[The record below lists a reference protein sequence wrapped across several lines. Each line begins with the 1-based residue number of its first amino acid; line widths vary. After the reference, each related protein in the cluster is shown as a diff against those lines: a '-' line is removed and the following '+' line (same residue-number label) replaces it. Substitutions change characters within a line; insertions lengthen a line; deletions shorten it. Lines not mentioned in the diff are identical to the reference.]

1 MRRNMAARTINI
13 DTILNQVRQLDYMDR
28 INLLE
33 KVISL
38 IKNENV
44 VKDQVKLTSISGLG
58 SEIWKDMDID
68 KYVENERQWD

>member
-1 MRRNMAARTINI
+1 MAARTINI
-13 DTILNQVRQLDYMDR
+13 DNILSQVRQLDYLDK

-38 IKNENV
+38 IKEENM
-44 VKDQVKLTSISGLG
+44 VKEQVKLTSISGLG
-58 SEIWKDMDID
+58 SEIWKDVDID

>member
-1 MRRNMAARTINI
+1 MAARMINI
-13 DTILNQVRQLDYMDR
+13 DTILSQVRQLDYTDR

-33 KVISL
+33 RVISL
-38 IKNENV
+38 IKKENV
-44 VKDQVKLTSISGLG
+44 VKEQVKLTSISGLG

>member
-1 MRRNMAARTINI
+1 MAARTINI

-33 KVISL
+33 RIISL
-38 IKNENV
+38 IKKENV
-44 VKDQVKLTSISGLG
+44 VKEQVKLVSISGLG

>member
-1 MRRNMAARTINI
+1 MAARTINV

-33 KVISL
+33 RVISL
-38 IKNENV
+38 IKKENV
-44 VKDQVKLTSISGLG
+44 VKERVKLTSISGLG
-58 SEIWKDMDID
+58 SEIWKDVDID